1 MKIEDLFE
9 EWKKDSEIDKTEL
22 GDEALKIPKLHHKYF
37 QHYINEKML
46 LRKYESEFKKLKLD
60 KHEFYTQGPN
70 ENTPPNW
77 KLPPR
82 GMILKSDIP
91 MYMDADKEIIDMS
104 LKIGFQQEKIEF
116 LDSILKTLN
125 NRGYNIK
132 TAVDWIKFTNGI

>member
-1 MKIEDLFE
+1 MKIEDIFE

>member
-1 MKIEDLFE
+1 MKIEDIFE

-60 KHEFYTQGPN
+60 KHEFYAQGPN